1 VGVWAKI
8 QHLPLEPLL
17 CAASSA
23 PSSCPHGIGHQLRT
37 PCSLTRQLTPQAPPG
52 TGTPHYSNNAGRV
65 SCAATRQHPRNCN
78 VPTRLLLLL
87 LHLDLS
93 PLGLPPLRRRIPF
106 LRYWDQMLSTALYKD
121 PTTSESSFP
130 KAGYFHPLS
139 LRPPPPQHHHHSLLD
154 CLCCQRARSSRYP
167 FPCLRICTLLVL
179 ERGRKG
185 GRKGGRECECVS
197 E

>member
-1 VGVWAKI
+1 VGGWAKI

-17 CAASSA
+17 YAASSA
-23 PSSCPHGIGHQLRT
+23 PSSCPHGIGHQPRT
-37 PCSLTRQLTPQAPPG
+37 PCELTRQLAPQAPSVH
-52 TGTPHYSNNAGRV
+52 GTPHGAGRV
-65 SCAATRQHPRNCN
+65 ACAATRQHPRNCG

-93 PLGLPPLRRRIPF
+93 PLGLPPLRRRILF

-121 PTTSESSFP
+121 PMTSESSFP

-139 LRPPPPQHHHHSLLD
+139 LRPPPPQHHHYSLLD
-154 CLCCQRARSSRYP
+154 CLCCQPARSSRYP
-167 FPCLRICTLLVL
+167 IPCLRICTLLVL

-185 GRKGGRECECVS
+185 GREGVSECECVS